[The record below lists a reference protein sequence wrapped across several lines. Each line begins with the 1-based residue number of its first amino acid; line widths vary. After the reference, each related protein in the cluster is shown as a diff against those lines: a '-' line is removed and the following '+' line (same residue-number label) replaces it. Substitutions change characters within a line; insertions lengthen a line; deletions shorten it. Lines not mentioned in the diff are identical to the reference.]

1 MLHMILMI
9 LKIIGIILLVI
20 LGLLLLLIL
29 AVLFVPFRYHGKGEK
44 QGKRICGQ
52 AGVSWLAHMISVRFI
67 YEDGKTDLIFHI
79 FGIDP
84 RRVAQFLARHRRKKP
99 DKKQRGPEKKQEP
112 QRIEEAD
119 PIREIP
125 EIPPVEIK
133 PAEEITAERTVPEK
147 IQAPALPQ
155 KAMDEIESA
164 DTGSP
169 EPVKK
174 TGRLRSI
181 WQKIRSIFRS
191 IIGIPGHIWSICKKT
206 ALTIRTICA
215 KISQWKKFLTDERTK
230 AALRRV
236 RGEIFLILKHIRP
249 RKLQGRVVFGL
260 EDPYETGEIL
270 AVLGMLYPFYGNHI
284 QINPQFDRMVL
295 EGELA
300 LKGRIYTFVLL
311 RTAWRIYRDK
321 NVKFVIKNFQHK
333 EE

>member
-1 MLHMILMI
+1 MILMI
-9 LKIIGIILLVI
+9 LKIIGILLLVI
-20 LGLLLLLIL
+20 LGLLVLLVL
-29 AVLFVPFRYHGKGEK
+29 AVLFVPFRYHGEGEK

-52 AGVSWLAHMISVRFI
+52 AGVSWLAHMVSVRFV

-84 RRVAQFLARHRRKKP
+84 RQVAQFFARHRHRKP
-99 DKKQRGPEKKQEP
+99 EAKQRETEKRQGPQNIEAQDPVTELPEKLP
-112 QRIEEAD
+112 A
-119 PIREIP
+119 
-125 EIPPVEIK
+125 EIK
-133 PAEEITAERTVPEK
+133 PAEEASQKQTAAEK

-155 KAMDEIESA
+155 KAVEETAKA
-164 DTGSP
+164 DTKDL

-174 TGRLRSI
+174 TGRIRSI
-181 WQKIRSIFRS
+181 WQKVRSIFRG
-191 IIGIPGHIWSICKKT
+191 ILGIPGRIWTVCKKT
-206 ALTIRTICA
+206 ALTIRGICA
-215 KISQWKKFLTDERTK
+215 KISQWKKFLADERTK

-236 RGEIFLILKHIRP
+236 RGEVFLIVKHIRP

-270 AVLGMLYPFYGNHI
+270 AMLSMLYPFYGNHI

-321 NVKFVIKNFQHK
+321 NIKFVIKNFQHK